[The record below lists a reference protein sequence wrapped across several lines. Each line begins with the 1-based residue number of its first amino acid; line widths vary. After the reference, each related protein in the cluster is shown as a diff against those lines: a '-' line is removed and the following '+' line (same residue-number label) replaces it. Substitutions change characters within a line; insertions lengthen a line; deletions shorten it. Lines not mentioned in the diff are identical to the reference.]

1 MSQHDMDI
9 ANAGGAGIRA
19 DINLALLALAS
30 NNSGATAPTAT
41 FAYMWWP
48 DTTTGLLK
56 QRNAGNSA
64 WVTIGALADLGIQSS
79 VQILA
84 AAAGTADAITA
95 TYVPA
100 VPSLTNGLT
109 LYVRAGLANATTT
122 PTFSPNG
129 LAAKIIVKGAGSALA
144 AGDIAGAGHWVEVQ
158 YDATLDK
165 WVLLNPATG
174 VNSVPAGSITPIKLS
189 QPFTSGTAVT
199 TTSGTAIDFT
209 GIPSWVKRVTLSF
222 SGLSTNG
229 TSAIRLQI
237 GPVGGISAS
246 GYAGSGAAISTGSAA
261 AVQCSTSGF
270 DFNDANS
277 AAASRHGSVV
287 FSLIDAATNLWAI
300 AGTFGLSNQALVGF
314 IGGAKTLSGA
324 LSIIRITTVNGT
336 DTFDSGS
343 ANILYE

>member
-9 ANAGGAGIRA
+9 GNAGGAGIRA
-19 DINLALLALAS
+19 DLNLALLALAS

-64 WVTIGALADLGIQSS
+64 WVTIGSLADLGIQSS

-174 VNSVPAGSITPIKLS
+174 VGVVALATTATKLSTAAGSAPSYSARAWCVFDGTLTGTNAPTAGKNVTSVTRTSTGNYILN
-189 QPFTSGTAVT
+189 FTVAMADANYGVTVTASSPLNGSLVGGVASKT
-199 TTSGTAIDFT
+199 TTQCA
-209 GIPSWVKRVTLSF
+209 VR
-222 SGLSTNG
+222 STN
-229 TSAIRLQI
+229 
-237 GPVGGISAS
+237 PNV
-246 GYAGSGAAISTGSAA
+246 
-261 AVQCSTSGF
+261 
-270 DFNDANS
+270 
-277 AAASRHGSVV
+277 
-287 FSLIDAATNLWAI
+287 
-300 AGTFGLSNQALVGF
+300 
-314 IGGAKTLSGA
+314 A
-324 LSIIRITTVNGT
+324 LS
-336 DTFDSGS
+336 DSES
-343 ANILYE
+343 ISVTIFF